1 VLSFISLASL
11 IELKDQRL
19 FQTQIRSTWR
29 ILVVIALIQLTA
41 GAAGLYLGVFPD
53 AFISLWFGAA
63 VMSLPAFLVG
73 FYWQYVTARA
83 SLVTCKPILTL
94 YALSSAAMS
103 LLAWP
108 MATFQSTVSRS
119 AV

>member
-1 VLSFISLASL
+1 MLNYMSLASL
-11 IELKDQRL
+11 NELKDARL
-19 FQTQIRSTWR
+19 FLTQVRLTWR
-29 ILVVIALIQLTA
+29 ILLFIAAIQLAA
-41 GAAGLYLGVFPD
+41 GAAALYLGVFPD
-53 AFISLWFGAA
+53 AFISFWFGGAI
-63 VMSLPAFLVG
+63 MSLPAFLVG
-73 FYWQYVTARA
+73 FYWQYISARP

>member
-1 VLSFISLASL
+1 MLNYMSLASL
-11 IELKDQRL
+11 NELKDARL
-19 FQTQIRSTWR
+19 FLTQVRLTWR
-29 ILVVIALIQLTA
+29 ILLFIAAIQLAA
-41 GAAGLYLGVFPD
+41 GAAALYFGVFPD
-53 AFISLWFGAA
+53 AFISFWFGGAI
-63 VMSLPAFLVG
+63 MSLPGFLVG
-73 FYWQYVTARA
+73 FYWQYISARP

-108 MATFQSTVSRS
+108 MATFQSTVVRS